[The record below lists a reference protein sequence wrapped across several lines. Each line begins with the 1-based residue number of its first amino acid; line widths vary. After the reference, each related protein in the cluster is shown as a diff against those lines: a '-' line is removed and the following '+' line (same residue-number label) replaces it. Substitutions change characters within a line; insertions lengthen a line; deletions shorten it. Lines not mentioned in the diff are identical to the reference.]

1 MEQSSFLQRIN
12 ITNLYGWAMSQ
23 TLPANSFRLISKV
36 EEFTFKRISK
46 LIKENK
52 RGYLLGVDMD
62 YPEELDNIYK
72 RLLFMIEKININKVD
87 KLVLNLN
94 SKGKYVVHIQAL
106 NQALKHKLIIKKL
119 LQVIKFEQ
127 SAYISEC

>member
-1 MEQSSFLQRIN
+1 MDGLWAKHCQQTAS
-12 ITNLYGWAMSQ
+12 GWYQ
-23 TLPANSFRLISKV
+23 
-36 EEFTFKRISK
+36 EFTFKRISK

-52 RGYLLGVDMD
+52 RGYLLEVDMD

-72 RLLFMIEKININKVD
+72 GLLFMIEKININKVD

-106 NQALKHKLIIKKL
+106 NQALKHKLITKKL
-119 LQVIKFEQ
+119 HQVIKFEQ